1 MAVNIV
7 IGPGLGNAKGCA
19 TIALYGI
26 DVGPCDDFIITSST
40 SFQLAELPANATLQ
54 FYDNDG

>member
-1 MAVNIV
+1 MAIDTV
-7 IGPGLGNAKGCA
+7 ISPPGLGKGCA

-26 DVGPCDDFIITSST
+26 DVGPCDEIIVMPST